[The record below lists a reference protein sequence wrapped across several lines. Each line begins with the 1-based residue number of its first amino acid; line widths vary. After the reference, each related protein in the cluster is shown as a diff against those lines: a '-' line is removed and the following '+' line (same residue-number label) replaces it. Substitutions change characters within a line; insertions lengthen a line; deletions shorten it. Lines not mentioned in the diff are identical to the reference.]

1 MTPIFPPPIKLPSF
15 IFHSATNVWSAL
27 IVSIT
32 ALLYLAMTL
41 ISFLPES
48 DTQSRPSLDHPTNLS
63 IKEKRNENRI
73 TK

>member
-1 MTPIFPPPIKLPSF
+1 MTPVFPLPIKLPDF
-15 IFHSATNVWSAL
+15 VFQSAANLWSAL

-48 DTQSRPSLDHPTNLS
+48 DTRPPKHESPDNTFDQGE
-63 IKEKRNENRI
+63 EK
-73 TK
+73 

>member
-1 MTPIFPPPIKLPSF
+1 MTPVFPVPIKLPDF
-15 IFHSATNVWSAL
+15 IVQSAANLWSAL

-48 DTQSRPSLDHPTNLS
+48 DTKPSKPGPPHKSFDQGE
-63 IKEKRNENRI
+63 EK
-73 TK
+73 

>member
-1 MTPIFPPPIKLPSF
+1 MTPVFPVPIKLPNL
-15 IFHSATNVWSAL
+15 IFQSAANLWSAL

-48 DTQSRPSLDHPTNLS
+48 DTKPSKPEPPN
-63 IKEKRNENRI
+63 KPFNQGEEK
-73 TK
+73 

>member
-1 MTPIFPPPIKLPSF
+1 MTPVFPAPIKLPDF
-15 IFHSATNVWSAL
+15 IFQSATNVWSAL

-48 DTQSRPSLDHPTNLS
+48 DTKPPKPESPHNTFDQGE
-63 IKEKRNENRI
+63 EK
-73 TK
+73 

>member
-1 MTPIFPPPIKLPSF
+1 MTPVFPVPIKLPDF
-15 IFHSATNVWSAL
+15 IFQSAANVWSAL

-48 DTQSRPSLDHPTNLS
+48 DTKPSKPEPPHKPFDQGE
-63 IKEKRNENRI
+63 EK
-73 TK
+73 

>member
-48 DTQSRPSLDHPTNLS
+48 DTKPSKPGPPHKSFNQGE
-63 IKEKRNENRI
+63 EK
-73 TK
+73 